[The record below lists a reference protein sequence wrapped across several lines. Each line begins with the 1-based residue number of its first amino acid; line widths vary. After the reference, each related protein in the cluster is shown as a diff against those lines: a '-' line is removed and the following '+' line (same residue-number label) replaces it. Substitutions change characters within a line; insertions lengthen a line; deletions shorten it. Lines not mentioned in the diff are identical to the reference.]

1 MGQLRNALRALALDG
16 HSPGAL
22 LERLD
27 RLVRLDGEGMA
38 TVVCATLSPRLD
50 SMVLASAGHPP
61 PLLVD
66 TSGGTTFVEGHT
78 TTPLGVWNAQHGE
91 GRVDLAPGSRL
102 LLYTD
107 GLVEDRGSS
116 IDAGLESLRTAAVDG
131 PDDPEALAAGI
142 LGALDREG
150 GGAEDDVTLL
160 VCSTAPAAPRP
171 LSLVLPA
178 DPTALRGMRIRLG
191 RWLEE
196 LGAAPAEMRDIQLA
210 SHEACCNAMEHGY
223 EFGDNTLELAASK
236 SDGGVRIVVTDE
248 GRWREPHGP
257 NGTRGRGIDVMRE
270 LMGEVD
276 VVRSDEGTRV
286 EMSRS
291 LDDPA
296 LGSGR

>member
-1 MGQLRNALRALALDG
+1 M
-16 HSPGAL
+16 
-22 LERLD
+22 
-27 RLVRLDGEGMA
+27 
-38 TVVCATLSPRLD
+38 
-50 SMVLASAGHPP
+50 
-61 PLLVD
+61 
-66 TSGGTTFVEGHT
+66 
-78 TTPLGVWNAQHGE
+78 
-91 GRVDLAPGSRL
+91 
-102 LLYTD
+102 
-107 GLVEDRGSS
+107 
-116 IDAGLESLRTAAVDG
+116 
-131 PDDPEALAAGI
+131 
-142 LGALDREG
+142 
-150 GGAEDDVTLL
+150 TLL

-236 SDGGVRIVVTDE
+236 ADGGVRIVVTDE

-286 EMSRS
+286 EMSRLARRDRPRS
-291 LDDPA
+291 DLWVSCAIPVWRTSGSPQLSRRARRYETRSGGHRASPRSPA
-296 LGSGR
+296 TSRRGARCCACRTPRSRS

>member
-78 TTPLGVWNAQHGE
+78 TMPLGCLERQHGE

-107 GLVEDRGSS
+107 GLVEDRG
-116 IDAGLESLRTAAVDG
+116 E
-131 PDDPEALAAGI
+131 
-142 LGALDREG
+142 LDRRRARVAAHRGRRRAGRPGGAG
-150 GGAEDDVTLL
+150 GGDPRGAGPRGRRPEDDVTLL

-196 LGAAPAEMRDIQLA
+196 LGAEPAEMRDIQLA

-223 EFGDNTLELAASK
+223 EFGDKTLELAASR

-276 VVRSDEGTRV
+276 VARSDGGTRV

-291 LDDPA
+291 LTTPPPPP
-296 LGSGR
+296 